1 LIQEIEIQAMAT
13 PAAST
18 TKPIARKISTNAA
31 IRAVLANGPISR
43 ADIAKLTGLSKQ
55 TVSEVVQDL
64 VSDGWLRTS
73 GRTDG
78 RRGRSAV
85 TYELNARA
93 GIAAVIDLGGVE
105 IAAAI
110 GDLAGTIVAEA
121 QALADPRGGTHLV
134 DQCDAIL
141 RGLTAEIGARAG
153 DLRLVVLGSPGV
165 FDAATGHIGAAPN
178 VPGIDSIDMRLLLG
192 ERLGTTVLIEND
204 VNLAALGE
212 QWRGH
217 GTDVANFAFITLGTG
232 IGMGIVAN
240 GALVRGARGAAG
252 EIAYLPIGGD
262 PFDPRGFTSGTFENA
277 VGSVAFL
284 RRYTGFGGP
293 EGGAL
298 KDLFRAIGMG
308 EPSATAAVEETARL
322 VALAIAAIGAT
333 LDPQIVI
340 LGGSIGARPEL
351 VDTIRRFL
359 PRCTPYPPRL
369 EISRFGGRA
378 ALIGGLGV
386 AVRHMHEDLF
396 GIGLKDL

>member
-1 LIQEIEIQAMAT
+1 MAT
-13 PAAST
+13 PTAST
-18 TKPIARKISTNAA
+18 TRPIARKISTNAA
-31 IRAVLANGPISR
+31 IRAVLGNGPISR

-64 VSDGWLRTS
+64 VDEGWLRCS

-93 GIAAVIDLGGVE
+93 GIAAVIDLGGAK
-105 IAAAI
+105 IAAAV
-110 GDLAGTIVAEA
+110 GDLAGTIIAETRA
-121 QALADPRGGTHLV
+121 PTDPRGGVHLV
-134 DQCDAIL
+134 DQFETIL
-141 RGLTAEIGARAG
+141 RGLVAEAGAKTG
-153 DLRLVVLGSPGV
+153 DLRLIVLGTPGV
-165 FDAATGHIGAAPN
+165 FDAATGRIGAAPN
-178 VPGIDSIDMRLLLG
+178 VPGIGSIDMRLLLS
-192 ERLGTTVLIEND
+192 ERLGTPVLIEND

-217 GTDVANFAFITLGTG
+217 GSDVANFAFIALGTG

-262 PFDPRGFTSGTFENA
+262 PFDPRGFTLGTFENA
-277 VGSVAFL
+277 VGSTAIL
-284 RRYTGFGGP
+284 RRYVGFGGS
-293 EGGAL
+293 EGGAVT
-298 KDLFRAIGMG
+298 DLFRALGAG
-308 EPSATAAVEETARL
+308 EPSAAAVVEETARL
-322 VALAIAAIGAT
+322 IALAIAAIGAT
-333 LDPQIVI
+333 LDPEIVI
-340 LGGSIGARPEL
+340 FGGSIGARPEL
-351 VDTIRRFL
+351 VDAVRRVL

-386 AVRHMHEDLF
+386 AVRHMHDELF